1 MLDQFKLSLD
11 QQFDLRHPVEDG
23 EMQSILLELRYCR
36 GLSEQEVQALARL
49 LEDMQEE
56 LKTLKRNAND
66 LAADGADHDGQVI
79 Q

>member
-23 EMQSILLELRYCR
+23 EMKSILLELRYR
-36 GLSEQEVQALARL
+36 KGLCEPEVQALARL

-56 LKTLKRNAND
+56 RKTLERHAD
-66 LAADGADHDGQVI
+66 LAAED
-79 Q
+79 